1 MSAEELF
8 LLPDEF
14 TQAAAQHLAT
24 EPDVE
29 VIAVSEL
36 TLQLRIGGREVTSDL
51 ENFYALYR
59 NAPEELPAIWQALVE
74 VITEHYPDRT
84 EDDPGVLLQRVLP
97 MLKPISLLNEVRTQ
111 DLPMLVYR
119 PLAGELIVTYV
130 IDEGQRVAY
139 LNEEHVRRWGVSET
153 TLWAHAITN
162 LRRKPWTPEPGIIG
176 QGAAKLLIF
185 SARDGYAATRLVLP
199 ELFSEFMARTPGNIV
214 LGVPNRDFLI
224 AFSDADPHIFVQ
236 VRTQVETDARAH
248 QYPLTGQ
255 LFTYRNGQLAL
266 YTNNR

>member
-8 LLPDEF
+8 LLPEEF

-29 VIAVSEL
+29 VIGVSDL
-36 TLQLRIGGREVTSDL
+36 TLHLRVGGREVTSDL
-51 ENFYALYR
+51 ESFYALYR
-59 NAPEELPAIWQALVE
+59 NAPDELPAIWQTLVE
-74 VITEHYPDRT
+74 VITEHYPDRS

-139 LNEEHVRRWGVSET
+139 LNEEHIRRWGVSET
-153 TLWAHAITN
+153 TLWARAITN
-162 LRRKPWTPEPGIIG
+162 LRKKPWKPEPSIIG
-176 QGAAKLLIF
+176 QGAGKLLIC
-185 SARDGYAATRLVLP
+185 STRDGYAATRLVLP
-199 ELFSEFMARTPGNIV
+199 ELFSEFTAGTPGNTV

-224 AFSDADPHIFVQ
+224 AFSDADPRIFMQ

-248 QYPLTGQ
+248 EYPLSGQ
-255 LFTYRNGQLAL
+255 LFTYRNGQLTV
-266 YTNNR
+266 YSDNR